1 VLRGDK
7 YLNELHNRLHPLL
20 KSFTEK
26 GPSGCSLQ
34 VMHQGNTIYKDY
46 VGFANKEDEI
56 AINED
61 TIFRIY
67 SMTKVVTC
75 TAALM
80 LYERGLFL
88 LNDPLEKYLPEFK
101 NIKVYHK
108 NDNGEVTVRPATR
121 SILVKDLF
129 TMTSGL
135 TYGGEAN
142 ETEIQVAKTFQQL
155 QEKGEKLTNR
165 RLSEVLAA
173 IPLAFEPGS
182 RWHYGLSHDVLGAL
196 IEVLSKKTL
205 GQFFQDEIFTPLG
218 MKDTFFKIPDDKKH
232 RFAALYNRKEDGTL
246 IKNEK
251 MDVQF
256 EPLSELE
263 SGGGGVLSTLGDYSR
278 FAHMLANGGEFEGV
292 KVIGEKTISLMTKN
306 HLDDEQATTY
316 NWDYLAGYGYGL
328 GVRTMIDPA
337 KGGSNGSEGE
347 FGWSGLAGTWVLIDP
362 QEKLSAVYMQQM
374 IPNFEAYHQPRLR
387 NVIYGALK

>member
-7 YLNELHNRLHPLL
+7 HLNELHNRLYPLL

-101 NIKVYHK
+101 DMKVYHK
-108 NDNGEVTVRPATR
+108 DETGKVNVIPASR

-142 ETEIQVAKTFQQL
+142 ETEKQVAKTFQQL

-173 IPLAFEPGS
+173 IPLAFQPGAQ
-182 RWHYGLSHDVLGAL
+182 WHYGLSHDVLGAL
-196 IEVLSKKTL
+196 IEVLSEKTL

-218 MKDTFFKIPDDKKH
+218 MEDTFFRIPDNKMH
-232 RFAALYNRKEDGTL
+232 RFAALYNRNEDGTL
-246 IKNEK
+246 IKNDK

-263 SGGGGVLSTLGDYSR
+263 SGGGGLLSTLGDYSR

-306 HLDDEQATTY
+306 HLNDEQAKTY

-328 GVRTMIDPA
+328 GVRTMMDSA
-337 KGGSNGSEGE
+337 KGGSNSSEGE

-387 NVIYGALK
+387 NVIYGAVK

>member
-1 VLRGDK
+1 MLRGDK
-7 YLNELHNRLHPLL
+7 HLNELHNRLYPLL

-101 NIKVYHK
+101 DMKVYHK
-108 NDNGEVTVRPATR
+108 DETGKVNVIPASR

-142 ETEIQVAKTFQQL
+142 ETEKQVAKTFQQL

-173 IPLAFEPGS
+173 IPLAFQPGAQ
-182 RWHYGLSHDVLGAL
+182 WHYGLSHDVLGAL
-196 IEVLSKKTL
+196 IEVLSEKTL

-218 MKDTFFKIPDDKKH
+218 MEDTFFRIPDNKMH
-232 RFAALYNRKEDGTL
+232 RFAALYNRNEDGTL
-246 IKNEK
+246 IKNDK

-263 SGGGGVLSTLGDYSR
+263 SGGGGLLSTLGDYSR

-306 HLDDEQATTY
+306 HLNDEQAKTY

-328 GVRTMIDPA
+328 GVRTMMDSA
-337 KGGSNGSEGE
+337 KGGSNSSEGE

-387 NVIYGALK
+387 NVIYGAVK

>member
-1 VLRGDK
+1 M
-7 YLNELHNRLHPLL
+7 NELHTRLHPLL
-20 KSFTEK
+20 KNFTEK

-46 VGFANKEDEI
+46 VGFANKEDKI
-56 AINED
+56 AIDED

-101 NIKVYHK
+101 NMKVYHK
-108 NDNGEVTVRPATR
+108 DDSGKVTVIPASR

-142 ETEIQVAKTFQQL
+142 ETEKHVAKTFQQL

-165 RLSEVLAA
+165 RLSEVLAT
-173 IPLAFEPGS
+173 IPLAFQPGAH
-182 RWHYGLSHDVLGAL
+182 WYYGLSHDVLGAL
-196 IEVLSKKTL
+196 IEVLTGKTL
-205 GQFFQDEIFTPLG
+205 GQFFQDEIFTPLA
-218 MKDTFFKIPDDKKH
+218 MKDTFFRIPDNKKH
-232 RFAALYNRKEDGTL
+232 RFAVLYNRNEDGSLT
-246 IKNEK
+246 KNEK

-263 SGGGGVLSTLGDYSR
+263 SGGGGLLSTLGDYSR

-292 KVIGEKTISLMTKN
+292 KVIGEKTISFMTKN
-306 HLDDEQATTY
+306 QLNDEQATTY

-328 GVRTMIDPA
+328 GVRTMMDSA
-337 KGGSNGSEGE
+337 QGGSNGSEGE

-387 NVIYGALK
+387 NVIYGAVK